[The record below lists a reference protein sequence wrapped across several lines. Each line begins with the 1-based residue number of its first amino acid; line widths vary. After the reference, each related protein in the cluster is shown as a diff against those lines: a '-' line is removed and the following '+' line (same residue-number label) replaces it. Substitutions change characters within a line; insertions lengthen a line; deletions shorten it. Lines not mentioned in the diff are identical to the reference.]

1 MSRAWKRSMI
11 LPAKGKSVMRSCLKL
26 FLPGEKITPE
36 LEPRI
41 RSAIRR
47 YCQFQIEK
55 ITDNLEIETR
65 LGRRTLYYGISILV
79 ICLLLSGLGFLIS
92 SNATNP
98 YLYALGGFMYN
109 GFMIIGWVS
118 LWTPTSMLV
127 FERWPDW
134 ISRNTYEHL
143 RECKLR
149 SYRSLE
155 LDRTTGAGNKPT
167 TRRGEYELHNIIDC
181 PSRFPDSACLPGDPE
196 YHFSHS
202 SSRSSGGGG
211 HPRRPGQ
218 DWRASF
224 RSHPV

>member
-1 MSRAWKRSMI
+1 MKNHTLVVELE
-11 LPAKGKSVMRSCLKL
+11 LPEADYLFSVPETNPLKEGSVFEPGMETIYDFARKGKVRDAILLKL

-143 RECKLR
+143 RDMQIEILPVSGTGSNDR
-149 SYRSLE
+149 SGKQT
-155 LDRTTGAGNKPT
+155 DDQ
-167 TRRGEYELHNIIDC
+167 TR
-181 PSRFPDSACLPGDPE
+181 
-196 YHFSHS
+196 
-202 SSRSSGGGG
+202 
-211 HPRRPGQ
+211 
-218 DWRASF
+218 
-224 RSHPV
+224 

>member
-1 MSRAWKRSMI
+1 MKNHTLVVELE
-11 LPAKGKSVMRSCLKL
+11 LPEADYLFSVPETNPLKEGSVFEPGMETIYDFARKGKVRDAILLK

-143 RECKLR
+143 RDMQIEILPVSGTGSNDR
-149 SYRSLE
+149 SGKQTA
-155 LDRTTGAGNKPT
+155 DQ
-167 TRRGEYELHNIIDC
+167 TR
-181 PSRFPDSACLPGDPE
+181 
-196 YHFSHS
+196 
-202 SSRSSGGGG
+202 
-211 HPRRPGQ
+211 
-218 DWRASF
+218 
-224 RSHPV
+224 